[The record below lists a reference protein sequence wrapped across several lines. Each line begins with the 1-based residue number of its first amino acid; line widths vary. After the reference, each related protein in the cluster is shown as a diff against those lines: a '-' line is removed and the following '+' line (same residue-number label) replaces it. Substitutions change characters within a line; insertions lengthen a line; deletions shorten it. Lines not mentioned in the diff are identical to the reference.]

1 MNAILF
7 YNRKDC
13 RLCNSSDLIRFLK
26 LEDTPVGDNYLTLE
40 ESKNVEE
47 FLFPLELYSCKNCG
61 HIQLGHIVDKKHL
74 YQTGYHYVS
83 STSKVF
89 VKHFDDYASHVIEKF
104 KIKKNSLIIDIGSND
119 GTCLNAFKTRSMKV
133 LGIDPAENIANIAN
147 QNGIP
152 TLSDFFNLELA
163 KSIKEKNGNA
173 SIITSHNVLAH
184 IDQLENVMKGVYE
197 LLDDEGIFIFEVGYF
212 LDVFNNLFFDTI
224 YHEHLDYH
232 TLKPFV
238 LFFDKLGM
246 KIFDVSR
253 VKVQGGSLRIYVQ
266 KKVGQYKTQNSVND
280 LIKLEEEIGLY
291 EQNTLKNFQVRIDFA
306 KKKLQEIVNKL
317 KIENKAIVGYGAPTK
332 ATTLMSYFDIG
343 KGVID
348 YIVDD
353 NPLKQGKVLPL
364 YHIPIY
370 HPDRLLDEF
379 PDYILILSWNFAEPI
394 MKNLKWYSDRG
405 GKFIVP
411 LPEPL
416 II

>member
-1 MNAILF
+1 MNTILF

-13 RLCNSSDLIRFLK
+13 RLCNSSNLIRFLK

-152 TLSDFFNLELA
+152 TMSDFFNLELA

-173 SIITSHNVLAH
+173 SMYLH
-184 IDQLENVMKGVYE
+184 
-197 LLDDEGIFIFEVGYF
+197 
-212 LDVFNNLFFDTI
+212 
-224 YHEHLDYH
+224 
-232 TLKPFV
+232 
-238 LFFDKLGM
+238 
-246 KIFDVSR
+246 
-253 VKVQGGSLRIYVQ
+253 
-266 KKVGQYKTQNSVND
+266 
-280 LIKLEEEIGLY
+280 
-291 EQNTLKNFQVRIDFA
+291 
-306 KKKLQEIVNKL
+306 
-317 KIENKAIVGYGAPTK
+317 
-332 ATTLMSYFDIG
+332 
-343 KGVID
+343 
-348 YIVDD
+348 
-353 NPLKQGKVLPL
+353 
-364 YHIPIY
+364 
-370 HPDRLLDEF
+370 
-379 PDYILILSWNFAEPI
+379 ILINSK
-394 MKNLKWYSDRG
+394 M
-405 GKFIVP
+405 
-411 LPEPL
+411 
-416 II
+416 